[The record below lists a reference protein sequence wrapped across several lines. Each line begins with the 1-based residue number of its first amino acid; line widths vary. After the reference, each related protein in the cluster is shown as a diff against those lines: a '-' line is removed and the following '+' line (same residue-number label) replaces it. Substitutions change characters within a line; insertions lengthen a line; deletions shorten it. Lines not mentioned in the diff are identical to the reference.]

1 MNFARF
7 AKVVGSNARK
17 ARWRSKLTQEEAAAE
32 VLTFRLLAQ
41 LERGDGN
48 PTLQTLFL
56 LAKKLGVSV
65 RDLVEVG
72 DEVPLDEPLHAAKI
86 EQPPRRKPS
95 NRVPGKRR
103 TTKKK

>member
-1 MNFARF
+1 MNFRRYS
-7 AKVVGSNARK
+7 KLVGANARK
-17 ARWRSKLTQEEAAAE
+17 ARWRSKLTQEEAASE
-32 VLTFRLLAQ
+32 VLTFRLLAA
-41 LERGDGN
+41 LERGEGN

-56 LAKKLGVSV
+56 LAEKLGVSV
-65 RDLVEVG
+65 KDLVEVG
-72 DEVPLDEPLHAAKI
+72 DEIPLEEPLHAAKI

>member
-1 MNFARF
+1 MTRVSINTPIIWTIPCA
-7 AKVVGSNARK
+7 AGCGGK
-17 ARWRSKLTQEEAAAE
+17 EEAAAE

-72 DEVPLDEPLHAAKI
+72 DEIPLDEPLHLAEI

-103 TTKKK
+103 TTKKE